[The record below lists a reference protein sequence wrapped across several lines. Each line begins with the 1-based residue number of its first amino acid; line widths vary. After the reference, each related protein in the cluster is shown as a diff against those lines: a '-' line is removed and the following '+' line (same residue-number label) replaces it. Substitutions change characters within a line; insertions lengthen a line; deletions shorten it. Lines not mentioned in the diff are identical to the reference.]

1 MSGCFF
7 FDPFASTARL
17 ADAGGIAA
25 PRLSEFLLPPSDRRA
40 AQSRDDRQ
48 VLDPS
53 STVGCRPEAGKQSSP
68 SLVQGGDQKID
79 GPMLLDDLAPETSL
93 AIRTTTDMDHW
104 GWGPG
109 FHGSPLSCE
118 RKEVSL
124 IVPRNQSTYSWPAPD
139 AATGSG
145 PGPVSHRLGVGAGR
159 QRAAG
164 RAGCAGVVDGELG
177 APGDQPDALRGS
189 RPWRSEP
196 AQDDRAECAPS
207 DHVGDARGRGD
218 RTTRGADGLASAGD
232 QRAGVAAVVGGF
244 GAGLPRGDVRGACV
258 PPVEGPT
265 AGDSAA
271 VRASGRSGARL
282 DPSADAGVAR
292 PDAV

>member
-25 PRLSEFLLPPSDRRA
+25 PRLLEFLLPPSDRRA

-93 AIRTTTDMDHW
+93 AIRTTTDMDRW

-124 IVPRNQSTYSWPAPD
+124 IVPRNQSTYSWPAPNSWYTKPIGET
-139 AATGSG
+139 ASL
-145 PGPVSHRLGVGAGR
+145 SECHRDSA
-159 QRAAG
+159 
-164 RAGCAGVVDGELG
+164 
-177 APGDQPDALRGS
+177 
-189 RPWRSEP
+189 SEP
-196 AQDDRAECAPS
+196 LT
-207 DHVGDARGRGD
+207 GD
-218 RTTRGADGLASAGD
+218 RNTFSNAQLN
-232 QRAGVAAVVGGF
+232 
-244 GAGLPRGDVRGACV
+244 
-258 PPVEGPT
+258 
-265 AGDSAA
+265 
-271 VRASGRSGARL
+271 
-282 DPSADAGVAR
+282 
-292 PDAV
+292 

>member
-7 FDPFASTARL
+7 FDPFASPARL

-25 PRLSEFLLPPSDRRA
+25 PRLLEFLLPPSDRRA

-68 SLVQGGDQKID
+68 SLIQGGDQKID

-93 AIRTTTDMDHW
+93 AIRTTTDMDRW

-124 IVPRNQSTYSWPAPD
+124 IVPRNQSTYSWPAP
-139 AATGSG
+139 
-145 PGPVSHRLGVGAGR
+145 HRHPPQEQDLARGVGGT
-159 QRAAG
+159 QRLL
-164 RAGCAGVVDGELG
+164 E
-177 APGDQPDALRGS
+177 
-189 RPWRSEP
+189 
-196 AQDDRAECAPS
+196 
-207 DHVGDARGRGD
+207 D
-218 RTTRGADGLASAGD
+218 RTG
-232 QRAGVAAVVGGF
+232 
-244 GAGLPRGDVRGACV
+244 
-258 PPVEGPT
+258 
-265 AGDSAA
+265 
-271 VRASGRSGARL
+271 L
-282 DPSADAGVAR
+282 DPSPGFPLADERVIQRRGVLA
-292 PDAV
+292 DDKEATATGDSEEEV